1 MLLDIMPYDILYKWG
16 EDKDQTLIIQKT
28 LSPKERLPHPLR
40 MGEEGK
46 GGGEGGREEYME
58 GKEKIRQV

>member
-46 GGGEGGREEYME
+46 GGGEGGREE
-58 GKEKIRQV
+58 